1 MILVIKE
8 APNKLAVAGLTREQL
23 ALVMSAINIALPK
36 YPDRTRAILN
46 EVYSA
51 LAEAEKEFGLYFGAN
66 L

>member
-46 EVYSA
+46 EV
-51 LAEAEKEFGLYFGAN
+51 
-66 L
+66 